1 MAANSHKP
9 KGRAR
14 VIPANPQGA
23 LLPYQAQWV
32 RDRSLLKIMVKG
44 RQTGISWT
52 DAYAQVEQCA
62 EAGALYDAWISSRD
76 ASLAVQYIEDCKHW
90 TSFLKLVADDLG
102 EVVIDVDQG
111 KRPITARQIRFAT
124 GRSIYSLSSNP
135 DAQAGRR
142 GNRTLDEFALH
153 PDPRT
158 LFAIAQPGT
167 MWGGQMSIISTHRG
181 SHNFFNDL
189 IIEVQEKGNPRN
201 ASLHTV
207 TFQHALEQGL
217 LYKIQQKLAPDD
229 PRLEMDEAEYFDFVR
244 AFAPDEETF
253 QQEYM
258 CRPSDDAAAFL
269 SYDVIQSCEYHPAQ
283 DWTRIED
290 GRLFAGI
297 DIGRKQDLTVLWVL
311 EKLGDVFY
319 TRHIEALKR
328 MRKSDQENILWP
340 WIERCERTCIDAS
353 GLGIGWADDAQDR
366 FGTRVE
372 GVTFTAPTK
381 EALAYPVRGA
391 LEDRTVRLPSDE
403 TIRADLRKV
412 KKTTTAAGN
421 IRFDAERDAGG
432 HADRFWGLALALHA
446 GGGKVAQYEYL
457 PATLDRRRSNR
468 RQPLDIEPE
477 DQRSIGMAAPVG
489 GRMSGYSGEVLL

>member
-1 MAANSHKP
+1 MPANPHKP

-32 RDRSLLKIMVKG
+32 RDRSLLKIMAKG

-62 EAGALYDAWISSRD
+62 QAGALYDSWISSRD
-76 ASLAVQYIEDCKHW
+76 ASLAVQYIEDSKHW

-111 KRPITARQIRFAT
+111 RRPITARQIRFAS

-189 IIEVQEKGNPRN
+189 IIEVQEKGNPRK

-207 TFQHALEQGL
+207 TFQQALDQGL

-244 AFAPDEETF
+244 AFSPDEETF

-269 SYDVIQSCEYHPAQ
+269 SYDLIAACEYHPAQ

-297 DIGRKQDLTVLWVL
+297 DIGREQDLTVLWVM

-319 TRHIEALKR
+319 TRHIETLAR
-328 MRKSDQENILWP
+328 MRKSDQEKILWP
-340 WIERCERTCIDAS
+340 WIDRCERTCIDQT
-353 GLGIGWADDAQDR
+353 GLGIGWVDDAVDR
-366 FGTRVE
+366 FGARVE
-372 GVTFTAPTK
+372 GVTFTGPSK
-381 EALAYPVRGA
+381 EALAFPLRGA
-391 LEDRTVRLPSDE
+391 FEDRAIRLPADE
-403 TIRADLRKV
+403 KIRADLRKV

-421 IRFDAERDAGG
+421 IRFDAQRDAGG
-432 HADRFWGLALALHA
+432 HADRFWALALALHA
-446 GGGKVAQYEYL
+446 GGGQQREYEYIPVAPQQRGRAGNDPFADLDEDNQL
-457 PATLDRRRSNR
+457 PVT
-468 RQPLDIEPE
+468 
-477 DQRSIGMAAPVG
+477 AAVG
-489 GRMSGYSGEVLL
+489 GRIGQRSGVTM